1 MSYYEVLL
9 FLHIGTAALW
19 MGGASLFFVVV
30 QRAKRAPD
38 PVLAERLGAHGEWL
52 AKRFFVPSSIAV
64 LVLGILLTI
73 EGPWSFDQL
82 WIVLALVGMGGLLAL
97 GIGVIEPTLKKLH
110 AAAEAHGPAHPD
122 VARYS
127 RRLDALGLLDLSLL
141 LSMVWIMVFKPTS
154 DDLGT
159 LVLPALLLAAVAFI
173 IVRVYRA
180 GASETAPAAG

>member
-9 FLHIGTAALW
+9 FLHIGVAALW
-19 MGGASLFFVVV
+19 LGGASLFFVVV

-52 AKRFFVPSSIAV
+52 AKRFFIPSALGV
-64 LVLGILLTI
+64 LIVGILLTI

-82 WIVLALVGMGGLLAL
+82 WIVLALVGMAALLAL

-127 RRLDALGLLDLSLL
+127 RRLDALGFLDLALL
-141 LSMVWIMVFKPTS
+141 LSMVWIMVFKPTA

-159 LVLPALLLAAVAFI
+159 LVAPALLLTGAAVLIF
-173 IVRVYRA
+173 RVYRA
-180 GASETAPAAG
+180 GVSEAAAATG